1 MKKEWL
7 INNEKSY
14 LAAIWYLK
22 GCYNEKE
29 NVTVKVQSTK
39 QRNKRIVVQH
49 NKRITDT
56 HNMGE

>member
-14 LAAIWYLK
+14 LTAIWYLK
-22 GCYNEKE
+22 ACYKEEE
-29 NVTVKVQSTK
+29 NVAVKVRSTK
-39 QRNKRIVVQH
+39 QRTKRIVVQH

-56 HNMGE
+56 HNKGE